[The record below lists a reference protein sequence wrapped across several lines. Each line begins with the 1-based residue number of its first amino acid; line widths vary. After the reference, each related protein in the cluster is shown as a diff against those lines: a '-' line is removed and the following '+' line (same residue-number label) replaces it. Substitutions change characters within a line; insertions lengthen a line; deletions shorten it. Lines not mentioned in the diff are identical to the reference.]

1 MMHEALDSPTVRPE
15 AMAGHLVFSTL
26 LVVSLWWAYSRPPIE
41 AAVLVLIVAALTF
54 LLTVPYLLWCNLFVL
69 VALFAGSRR
78 VRARSTRHLIACV
91 VMTTLVY
98 VAFAARFYPT
108 YREVMSLREQY
119 QPVSL
124 AERLGYETRNT
135 QSAMFDS
142 RAAFHPLTDPDLHL
156 PEPISLELSRIEQK
170 LRDADATQYRRM
182 RSLQSLDRVHNGFVD
197 EFARAQG
204 FGFVRTRALPA
215 RRAFIEIPELPDLP
229 EPPAVY
235 SETTESPGQL
245 LTVAEGPPQELP
257 VQSGAP
263 DEIVLR
269 DVHEAGA
276 ADFANPAGF
285 GYVVPGIRMIGFQPH
300 GFRTSPELPTSDD
313 GSSRWQIIGVEL
325 VSLLKHAQPEV
336 YLSKNLPRMDE
347 LIDAPTR
354 PLDSFETQSLEKLR
368 AGGEIVVE
376 RQRDELR
383 MLGSLRAARQCTE
396 CHSVSRG
403 DLLGAFT
410 YRLRREGAARP
421 QPAQPAKPV
430 L

>member
-1 MMHEALDSPTVRPE
+1 MDAAVVIAINAVLYALLPAPSWLGVDLLTLVVL
-15 AMAGHLVFSTL
+15 MAGFRRARVRSSRY
-26 LVVSLWWAYSRPPIE
+26 LVVCIG
-41 AAVLVLIVAALTF
+41 LTI
-54 LLTVPYLLWCNLFVL
+54 FVCG
-69 VALFAGSRR
+69 VS
-78 VRARSTRHLIACV
+78 
-91 VMTTLVY
+91 
-98 VAFAARFYPT
+98 AARFYPT

-119 QPVSL
+119 PPVSL
-124 AERLGYETRNT
+124 AERLGYETRHA
-135 QSAMFDS
+135 QSAMSDS
-142 RAAFHPLTDPDLHL
+142 RTAFHPLTDPDLHL
-156 PEPISLELSRIEQK
+156 PEPISSELSRIEQR

-197 EFARAQG
+197 EFVRAQG
-204 FGFVRTRALPA
+204 FGRVRTRALPA
-215 RRAFIEIPELPDLP
+215 RRAFIEIPELRNLP
-229 EPPAVY
+229 EPPAVD
-235 SETTESPGQL
+235 SEAMDSPGQL

-257 VQSGAP
+257 VQSSAP
-263 DEIVLR
+263 DEVDLR

-285 GYVVPGIRMIGFQPH
+285 GYVVPRIRMIGFQPH
-300 GFRTSPELPTSDD
+300 GFRTSPELPTSED

-325 VSLLKHAQPEV
+325 VSLLKHAAPGV

-368 AGGEIVVE
+368 AGEEIVVE